1 MRRTSSAPEREPG
14 LRPRPPEIDF
24 SKRTVLWFVRHNA
37 ALARAVTKEQG
48 HRIMDRGDV
57 IGYFHPNSEWN
68 RTVEENFRYTLI
80 HFERPP
86 SVSAQA

>member
-1 MRRTSSAPEREPG
+1 V
-14 LRPRPPEIDF
+14 
-24 SKRTVLWFVRHNA
+24 KHNA

-48 HRIMDRGDV
+48 HRIMSTGIMDRGDV

-68 RTVEENFRYTLI
+68 ITVEENFRYTLI